1 MVEHIK
7 SRYVSSVYDTLSS
20 RYHSKD
26 FTLARSEYLRTR
38 IITIS
43 VIFAVLTPIWALFD
57 WFLLPK
63 ESWAVVFPARLAMF
77 LGFLLTFY
85 ICHLSRH
92 TSTKASLLLS
102 GITLALPGFFYA
114 AVLMSLASSVPHSLI
129 GYSFIPFLLVV
140 TLAVFPFTLIES
152 FILGMG
158 LLVLQFFAGYIM
170 GQPLSSQHLQDLWL
184 LAALLFIVLST
195 NHFHLSLLLRLYRQA
210 THDPLTG
217 LLNRIALERHTEH
230 LKTLS
235 LRPPNTIIM
244 LMDLDHFKKIND
256 TYGHSVGDEVL
267 RLFSSLLKAE
277 MKKDQITC
285 RYGGEEFLIIS
296 SYSTK
301 EQMINYAERIRQLTQ
316 ELQPKEVNGDA
327 PKISVSIGLSMLRP
341 NESIQSAIQRA
352 DERLYRGKRTGR
364 NRVVAEE
371 IEA

>member
-1 MVEHIK
+1 MV
-7 SRYVSSVYDTLSS
+7 YSS
-20 RYHSKD
+20 
-26 FTLARSEYLRTR
+26 
-38 IITIS
+38 I
-43 VIFAVLTPIWALFD
+43 
-57 WFLLPK
+57 
-63 ESWAVVFPARLAMF
+63 
-77 LGFLLTFY
+77 LLTLWAGLF
-85 ICHLSRH
+85 
-92 TSTKASLLLS
+92 AAA
-102 GITLALPGFFYA
+102 GIAVGVLFMRRRYTYLQRKEADAQMALEKA
-114 AVLMSLASSVPHSLI
+114 AVLHSQQLALMNSIDDLAWLKDAESRFLFVNRKFGQVFGRDCQSLVGKTDYDLSAPEMAAH
-129 GYSFIPFLLVV
+129 YQ
-140 TLAVFPFTLIES
+140 AHDR
-152 FILGMG
+152 
-158 LLVLQFFAGYIM
+158 LVLDTQKIQRVEELITLENGSMGWSETIKVPVFDAHGEIVGTAGVARDITERKLFQQRM
-170 GQPLSSQHLQDLWL
+170 EHL
-184 LAALLFIVLST
+184 A
-195 NHFHLSLLLRLYRQA
+195 R
-210 THDPLTG
+210 HDPLTG